1 MDAGAV
7 VTDRGADI
15 RLERRAEGQ
24 VASDA
29 ETQCADFS
37 ARDLR
42 MFRKPVQAGPAIRI
56 EMRDRRLRGVL
67 LAARASRVIEG
78 DHRSGRFDAPIDFR
92 SSSNKSVPGQP
103 HAGA

>member
-37 ARDLR
+37 SRDLR
-42 MFRKPVQAGPAIRI
+42 MFREPVQTRAAIRI
-56 EMRDRRLRGVL
+56 EMRNRGLPGVL
-67 LAARASRVIEG
+67 LAAGASRVIER
-78 DHRSGRFDAPIDFR
+78 DHRSGRVDAAINFR
-92 SSSNKSVPGQP
+92 SSRNKSIPGQP
-103 HAGA
+103 YAGA